1 MHSSPRASSALSAS
15 PGTSC
20 SIDVCGFNYLGSI
33 CCRTDPVNKTK
44 YVEMWRGQPN
54 SRDGGGVHR
63 CMCRAEYKSA
73 EYILAAASPLKS
85 LFKAFP

>member
-1 MHSSPRASSALSAS
+1 
-15 PGTSC
+15 
-20 SIDVCGFNYLGSI
+20 
-33 CCRTDPVNKTK
+33 
-44 YVEMWRGQPN
+44 MWRRQPN

-85 LFKAFP
+85 LLKAFP